1 MRISEWSSDV
11 CSSDLAGGAGCVDD
25 ADRIRTFAAVRAIRR
40 VFGDLPEQI
49 GFPVES
55 DEFPVLEHAVEIG
68 GFGLQYGTLGYDRFD
83 MAVRNRIAQ
92 AVPDQPRSEEHT
104 SELQSL
110 MRISYAVFCLQ
121 KKNKQQLN
129 TRQHNSLK

>member
-68 GFGLQYGTLGYDRFD
+68 GFGLQYGTLGRTEERR
-83 MAVRNRIAQ
+83 VGKECVITC
-92 AVPDQPRSEEHT
+92 RSRW
-104 SELQSL
+104 SPFQ
-110 MRISYAVFCLQ
+110 
-121 KKNKQQLN
+121 
-129 TRQHNSLK
+129 

>member
-92 AVPDQPRSEEHT
+92 AVPDQPGIDRYGHRAYVGKARSEERRVGKAGVRT
-104 SELQSL
+104 CRS
-110 MRISYAVFCLQ
+110 RW
-121 KKNKQQLN
+121 
-129 TRQHNSLK
+129 